1 MELAVPLVALT
12 GLYFVNKQSK
22 RERSV
27 NDYEGFANQT
37 PNPNY
42 LPNTNLPNRNYPNE
56 FPIVSPDIDQTNRL
70 SKNNKFDSP
79 HVYTDKYFNTNSENS
94 LIRNSGTIIS
104 NGVDTNAGGSAKYTS
119 LTGEQVDSSYFQHV
133 NMVPFFGGSVRTTNP
148 NAQRNESILDN
159 MNGSGSQLFTKQE
172 QSPLFSPHENLQ
184 WAYGAPNTNDFYQSR
199 VNPSARMA
207 NVKPFAEERVA
218 PGLGLGYTTEG
229 AGGFNSGVMMRDH
242 WVDKNVDDLRV
253 ANKPKSSGH
262 MLIGHEGPANS
273 FIKSISTSE
282 QMGIMEKHRPER
294 AFERGHEQLMPT
306 TGIQKAP
313 TLHSIPVFHDQS
325 RAETAVSYSGGA
337 TAVGAGSS
345 NYVTGEY
352 MPSKN
357 IALGEVPMAVAN
369 ANGRN
374 YATDGD
380 YGVKSKM
387 AYPNNR
393 TANEQNNYFGV
404 VGGAIGAVVAPLL
417 DALRPSRKENTI
429 GTLRPYQN
437 PKSEVAQSYIF
448 NPADRMAPTIRE
460 TTENSKFH
468 LNVNSNQLGGAYKV
482 SEQQPANT
490 YRQYTDDFFYAGNA
504 GATDGTKQPRP
515 YDAEYRQR
523 NNDIKSSTIQGYMVQ
538 GNMGLMNSNINM
550 SGKARETPLKNNRS
564 VAPSMPYQ
572 SPDASTFG
580 KLQGTNSLYSN
591 IQLDRNDPG
600 ILDSL
605 KGNPFALSVT
615 KGL

>member
-1 MELAVPLVALT
+1 MELAVPIIALT

-22 RERSV
+22 QEKSV
-27 NDYEGFANQT
+27 NDFEAFANQT
-37 PNPNY
+37 SNPNY
-42 LPNTNLPNRNYPNE
+42 LPNVDIHNRNYPE
-56 FPIVSPDIDQTNRL
+56 EYPVVSPDIDQTSRL

-79 HVYTDKYFNTNSENS
+79 GVYTDKYFDPNSTS
-94 LIRNSGTIIS
+94 IVS
-104 NGVDTNAGGSAKYTS
+104 NGVNAVGGQYTS
-119 LTGEQVDSSYFQHV
+119 ITGEKVDASYFQHQ
-133 NMVPFFGGSVRTTNP
+133 NMVPFFGSNVRTS
-148 NAQRNESILDN
+148 NANTTYTEGILDN
-159 MNGSGSQLFTKQE
+159 MNGSGSQLFSKQE
-172 QSPLFSPHENLQ
+172 QSPLFSPHDNLQ
-184 WAYGAPNTNDFYQSR
+184 WAHGAPNTNDFYQSR
-199 VNPSARMA
+199 VNPSSRMA
-207 NVKPFAEERVA
+207 NVKPFAEERVG

-229 AGGFNSGVMMRDH
+229 AGGFNSGVMMRDQ
-242 WVDKNVDDLRV
+242 WTDRTVDELRV
-253 ANKPKSSGH
+253 ASKPKSSGH

-273 FIKSISTSE
+273 FIKSMGTTE
-282 QMGIMEKHRPER
+282 HMGIMEKNRPER
-294 AFERGHEQLMPT
+294 AFENGYDQMMPT
-306 TGIQKAP
+306 TGLQRAP

-337 TAVGAGSS
+337 AAVGSGSA

-357 IALGEVPMAVAN
+357 IELGGVPLPVAN

-393 TANEQNNYFGV
+393 SANEQNNYFGIM
-404 VGGAIGAVVAPLL
+404 GGAIGAVVAPLL
-417 DALRPSRKENTI
+417 DALRPSRKENTV

-437 PKSEVAQSYIF
+437 AKSAVAQSYIF

-468 LNVNSNQLGGAYKV
+468 LNVNSNQMGGAYKV
-482 SEQQPANT
+482 TEHQAANT
-490 YRQYTDDFFYAGNA
+490 YRQYTDDFYYSGNP
-504 GATDGTKQPRP
+504 GAAEGTKQLRP

-550 SGKARETPLKNNRS
+550 SGKAKETPLKNTRS
-564 VAPSMPYQ
+564 VAPTMPYQ
-572 SPDASTFG
+572 SPDMANFG
-580 KLQGTNSLYSN
+580 QLQGTRSLYSN
-591 IQLDRNDPG
+591 IQLDRSDPG
-600 ILDSL
+600 ILESL

-615 KGL
+615 NGL

>member
-1 MELAVPLVALT
+1 MELAVPLIALT

-22 RERSV
+22 QEKSV
-27 NDYEGFANQT
+27 NDFEAFANQT
-37 PNPNY
+37 SNPQY
-42 LPNTNLPNRNYPNE
+42 LPNVDIHNRNYPE
-56 FPIVSPDIDQTNRL
+56 EYPVVSPDIDQTSRL

-79 HVYTDKYFNTNSENS
+79 GVYTDKYFDPNSTN
-94 LIRNSGTIIS
+94 IVS
-104 NGVDTNAGGSAKYTS
+104 NGVNAVGGQYTS
-119 LTGEQVDSSYFQHV
+119 ITGKKVDASYFQHQ
-133 NMVPFFGGSVRTTNP
+133 NMVPFFGSNVRTS
-148 NAQRNESILDN
+148 NANTTYTEGILDN
-159 MNGSGSQLFTKQE
+159 MNGTGSQLFTKQE
-172 QSPLFSPHENLQ
+172 QSPLFSPHDNIQ
-184 WAYGAPNTNDFYQSR
+184 WAHGAPNTNDFYQSR
-199 VNPSARMA
+199 VNPSMRMA
-207 NVKPFAEERVA
+207 NVKPFAEERVG
-218 PGLGLGYTTEG
+218 PGLGLGYTTDG
-229 AGGFNSGVMMRDH
+229 ACGFNSGVMMRDQ
-242 WVDKNVDDLRV
+242 WTDRTVDELRV

-273 FIKSISTSE
+273 FIKSMATTE
-282 QMGIMEKHRPER
+282 QMGVMEKNRPER
-294 AFERGHEQLMPT
+294 AFENGYDQMMPT
-306 TGIQKAP
+306 TGLQRAP

-337 TAVGAGSS
+337 AAVGSGSA

-357 IALGEVPMAVAN
+357 IALGGVPLAVAN

-393 TANEQNNYFGV
+393 SANEQNNYFGIM
-404 VGGAIGAVVAPLL
+404 GGAIGAVVAPLL
-417 DALRPSRKENTI
+417 DALRPSRKENTV

-437 PKSEVAQSYIF
+437 AKSAVAQSYIF

-468 LNVNSNQLGGAYKV
+468 LNVNSNQTGGAYKV
-482 SEQQPANT
+482 TDHQASNT
-490 YRQYTDDFFYAGNA
+490 YRQYTDDFYYSGNP
-504 GATDGTKQPRP
+504 GATDGTKQLRP

-550 SGKARETPLKNNRS
+550 TGKAKETPLKNTRS
-564 VAPSMPYQ
+564 VAPTMPYQ
-572 SPDASTFG
+572 SPDMGNFG
-580 KLQGTNSLYSN
+580 QLQGTRSLYSN
-591 IQLDRNDPG
+591 IQLDRSDPG
-600 ILDSL
+600 ILESL

-615 KGL
+615 NGL

>member
-1 MELAVPLVALT
+1 MELAVPIIALT

-22 RERSV
+22 QEKSV
-27 NDYEGFANQT
+27 NDFEAFANQT
-37 PNPNY
+37 SNPNY
-42 LPNTNLPNRNYPNE
+42 LPNVDIHNRNYPE
-56 FPIVSPDIDQTNRL
+56 EYPVVSPDIDQTSRL

-79 HVYTDKYFNTNSENS
+79 GVYTDKYFDPNSTS
-94 LIRNSGTIIS
+94 IVS
-104 NGVDTNAGGSAKYTS
+104 NGVNAAGGQYTS
-119 LTGEQVDSSYFQHV
+119 ITGEKVDASYFQHQ
-133 NMVPFFGGSVRTTNP
+133 NMVPFFGSNVRTS
-148 NAQRNESILDN
+148 NANTTYTEGILDN
-159 MNGSGSQLFTKQE
+159 MNGSGSQLFSKQE
-172 QSPLFSPHENLQ
+172 QSPLFSPHDNLQ
-184 WAYGAPNTNDFYQSR
+184 WAHGAPNTNDFYQSR
-199 VNPSARMA
+199 VNPSSRMA
-207 NVKPFAEERVA
+207 NVKPFAEERVG

-229 AGGFNSGVMMRDH
+229 AGGFNSGVMMRDQ
-242 WVDKNVDDLRV
+242 WTDRTVDELRV
-253 ANKPKSSGH
+253 ASKPKSSGH

-273 FIKSISTSE
+273 FIKSMGTTE
-282 QMGIMEKHRPER
+282 HMGIMEKNRPER
-294 AFERGHEQLMPT
+294 AFENGYDQMMPT
-306 TGIQKAP
+306 TGLQRAP

-325 RAETAVSYSGGA
+325 RAETAVSYSGA
-337 TAVGAGSS
+337 AAAVGSGSA

-357 IALGEVPMAVAN
+357 IELGGVPLPVAN

-393 TANEQNNYFGV
+393 SANEQNNYFGIM
-404 VGGAIGAVVAPLL
+404 GGAIGAVVAPLL
-417 DALRPSRKENTI
+417 DALRPSRKENTV

-437 PKSEVAQSYIF
+437 AKSAVAQSYIF

-468 LNVNSNQLGGAYKV
+468 LNVNSNQMGGAYKV
-482 SEQQPANT
+482 TEHQAANT
-490 YRQYTDDFFYAGNA
+490 YRQYTDDFYYSGNP
-504 GATDGTKQPRP
+504 GAAEGTKQLRP

-550 SGKARETPLKNNRS
+550 TGKAKETPLKNTRS
-564 VAPSMPYQ
+564 VAPTMPYQ
-572 SPDASTFG
+572 SPDMANFG
-580 KLQGTNSLYSN
+580 QLQGTRSLYSN
-591 IQLDRNDPG
+591 IQLDRSDPG
-600 ILDSL
+600 ILESL

-615 KGL
+615 NGL